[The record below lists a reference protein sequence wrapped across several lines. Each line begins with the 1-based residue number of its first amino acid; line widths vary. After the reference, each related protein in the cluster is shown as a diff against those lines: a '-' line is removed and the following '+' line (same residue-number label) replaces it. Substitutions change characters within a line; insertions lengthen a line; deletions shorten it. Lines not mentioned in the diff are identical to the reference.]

1 MDSTLPNLLRR
12 ECALTKS
19 EFEYM
24 GLRISS
30 VFVVFI
36 ASLLGVMLP
45 LVASRV
51 ERINLPSWVYFF
63 ARYFGSGVIVAT
75 AFIHLLFEA
84 NENLSSPCLPDAFRD
99 FPYAYGIAL
108 VGIFGTFL
116 IELVTKFKIAEKARK
131 AGVKAPVHTHGPN
144 ALAVE
149 GSTVELCERKS
160 RNPDQASHNRVNQS
174 DLEITSAVEASSG
187 APKDDSASD
196 QQSVKQPAVLT
207 TTSLATSPVTDHKL
221 VVQISNICLLEF
233 GIVFHSIFV
242 GLTVA
247 VSGAEFKTLYPVIV
261 FHQMFEGLGL
271 GARLDSTPWSPQN
284 EWVAWLFAIMF
295 SITTPLGIAIGLGIR
310 TSFELNSP
318 RALITNGVFDAIS
331 AGILIYT
338 SLVEL
343 MGAEFLHS
351 EEFEHASLKTV
362 LGAYTWM
369 ALGAIL
375 MALIGAWA

>member
-1 MDSTLPNLLRR
+1 
-12 ECALTKS
+12 
-19 EFEYM
+19 M

-51 ERINLPSWVYFF
+51 KWVNLPSWVYFF

-108 VGIFGTFL
+108 IGIFGTFL

-149 GSTVELCERKS
+149 GNTVELCKRKPH
-160 RNPDQASHNRVNQS
+160 NPDQASLNPVNQT
-174 DLEITSAVEASSG
+174 DLEITSAVESTSG
-187 APKDDSASD
+187 APKDGSASD
-196 QQSVKQPAVLT
+196 KQSFKQPAVLT
-207 TTSLATSPVTDHKL
+207 TSLATSSVTDHKL

>member
-1 MDSTLPNLLRR
+1 MDNEIPNLLRR
-12 ECALTKS
+12 ECSLSTVKYD
-19 EFEYM
+19 YM

-30 VFVVFI
+30 VFVVFA
-36 ASLLGVMLP
+36 ASLIGVMFP
-45 LVASRV
+45 LVAARV
-51 ERINLPSWVYFF
+51 KFVKLPLWIYFF

-84 NENLSSPCLPDAFRD
+84 HENLASPCLSDAFQNY
-99 FPYAYGIAL
+99 PYAFGIAL
-108 VGIFGTFL
+108 VAIFGTFL
-116 IELVTKFKIAEKARK
+116 VELITKYKIAEKSQK
-131 AGVKAPVHTHGPN
+131 HGINAPVHSHGPS
-144 ALAVE
+144 ALATKGHV
-149 GSTVELCERKS
+149 VELYEPKPQQNGTNLRHTNHTDS
-160 RNPDQASHNRVNQS
+160 
-174 DLEITSAVEASSG
+174 EITSVGQASNR
-187 APKDDSASD
+187 ASRAD
-196 QQSVKQPAVLT
+196 VDTIQQGDKSPAT
-207 TTSLATSPVTDHKL
+207 TTTNAVNFHANSQNLAAQV
-221 VVQISNICLLEF
+221 SNMCLLEF

-247 VSGAEFKTLYPVIV
+247 VAGSEFKTLYVVIV

-271 GARLDSTPWSPQN
+271 GSRLQSTPWTPQN
-284 EWVAWLFAIMF
+284 QWIAWLFAVMF

-310 TSFELNSP
+310 SSFEINSP
-318 RALITNGVFDAIS
+318 RALITTGVFDAIS

-351 EEFEHASLKTV
+351 DEFENASLWTV
-362 LGAYTWM
+362 LGAYVWM